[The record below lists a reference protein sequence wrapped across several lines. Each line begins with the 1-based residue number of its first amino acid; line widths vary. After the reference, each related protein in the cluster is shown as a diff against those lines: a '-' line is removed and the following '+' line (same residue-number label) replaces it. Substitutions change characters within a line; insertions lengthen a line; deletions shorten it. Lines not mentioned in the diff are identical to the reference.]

1 MGTSSESFEFELLP
15 YRTEATKR
23 ERPKAGVEGDV
34 GPFGPVV
41 VERCPL
47 HQPLEKG
54 MDTARLSGPAFPE
67 TVLRGKRRSGRPSL
81 FKAELTLDGR
91 HAELRFN
98 AKALKREDRV
108 LRIAYDGRE
117 YAYSS
122 EGLGKAKVLRREGV
136 RVSIG
141 LGRQIPPAGIAGAG
155 TATGPVDAVDL
166 ALAIVLEEV
175 DTDVLTL
182 TGAALSSPFALMQ
195 HFSDRA
201 E

>member
-1 MGTSSESFEFELLP
+1 MDTSSESLHFELLP
-15 YRTEATKR
+15 YRTAPRKQLPT
-23 ERPKAGVEGDV
+23 AGIKGDV
-34 GPFGPVV
+34 GHFGSVL

-47 HQPLEKG
+47 HRPLDKG

-67 TVLRGKRRSGRPSL
+67 TVFRGKRRSGRPSL

-91 HAELRFN
+91 AAELRFN
-98 AKALKREDRV
+98 ARALKREDRV
-108 LRIAYDGRE
+108 LRITYDGRE
-117 YAYSS
+117 YVYSS
-122 EGLGKAKVLRREGV
+122 DGLGKAKVLEREGI
-136 RVSIG
+136 RVSMA
-141 LGRQIPPAGIAGAG
+141 LGRHIPPADIASAG

-166 ALAIVLEEV
+166 AIAIVLEEV

>member
-1 MGTSSESFEFELLP
+1 MTFELLP
-15 YRTEATKR
+15 YRTKPKKGET
-23 ERPKAGVEGDV
+23 PKAGLEGNV
-34 GPFGPVV
+34 GHFGPVI

-47 HQPLEKG
+47 YRPLEKG

-67 TVLRGKRRSGRPSL
+67 TTFRGKRRSGQPSL

-91 HAELRFN
+91 AAELRFN
-98 AKALKREDRV
+98 ARALKKGDRA

-117 YAYSS
+117 YVYSS
-122 EGLGKAKVLRREGV
+122 EGLGKANVLEREGV
-136 RVSIG
+136 RVSIE
-141 LGRQIPPAGIAGAG
+141 LGRQIPPADIASAG

-166 ALAIVLEEV
+166 AIAIVLQEV

-182 TGAALSSPFALMQ
+182 SGAALSSPFALMQ

>member
-1 MGTSSESFEFELLP
+1 MGTSTESLEFELLP
-15 YRTEATKR
+15 YKHT
-23 ERPKAGVEGDV
+23 PKKELPTAGLKGEV
-34 GPFGPVV
+34 GHFGSVT

-47 HQPLEKG
+47 HRPLAKG

-67 TVLRGKRRSGRPSL
+67 TVFRGKRRSGQPSL

-91 HAELRFN
+91 NAELRFN
-98 AKALKREDRV
+98 AKALKRDDRV
-108 LRIAYDGRE
+108 LHIAYDGRE
-117 YAYSS
+117 YVYSS
-122 EGLGKAKVLRREGV
+122 EGLGKANVLQREGV
-136 RVSIG
+136 RISVA
-141 LGRQIPPAGIAGAG
+141 LGRQIPPADLARAG

-166 ALAIVLEEV
+166 AIAIVLEEV

-201 E
+201 D

>member
-1 MGTSSESFEFELLP
+1 METSSQSIAFELQPYKNTPRKELP
-15 YRTEATKR
+15 T
-23 ERPKAGVEGDV
+23 AGLTGEV
-34 GPFGPVV
+34 GPFGSVV

-47 HQPLEKG
+47 YRPLEKG

-67 TVLRGKRRSGRPSL
+67 TVFRGKRRSGLPSL
-81 FKAELTLDGR
+81 FKAELTLDGVR
-91 HAELRFN
+91 AELRFN
-98 AKALKREDRV
+98 SRALRKEDRA
-108 LRIAYDGRE
+108 LRIGYEGRQ
-117 YAYSS
+117 YVYII
-122 EGLGKAKVLRREGV
+122 EGLGGV
-136 RVSIG
+136 RALERDGVKVAIG
-141 LGRQIPPAGIAGAG
+141 PGRHVPPATTYSAG

-182 TGAALSSPFALMQ
+182 AGAALSSPFALMQ